1 MKPTPFVC
9 IYLNFCSVYYLRWPT
24 TVTAKEITSPQKK
37 TTHGKGRT
45 FRLKEKDSR
54 ITSKNNLTAK
64 EIIMSSRRKREPWG
78 LGGFFFRRESCSFCC
93 EVVKWNITGI
103 SRYLINMTSCHER
116 LAEDVISTRDFHVH
130 GSVHHRW
137 VKALTIS
144 LHKI

>member
-37 TTHGKGRT
+37 TTYGKRKNLSAKRK
-45 FRLKEKDSR
+45 RL
-54 ITSKNNLTAK
+54 TNNLTTK

-103 SRYLINMTSCHER
+103 SLYLVNMTSCHER